1 MSSLTIPSAATSAL
15 PTVNFHPHGH
25 GHKKGGSPDPIT
37 DSSSDTAAPIPVG
50 STQNLLG
57 SLLRSLQQ
65 VIGGQPAPA
74 ATALATSTANNAAKN
89 AASAGSAGSK
99 LNVLA

>member
-1 MSSLTIPSAATSAL
+1 MSSLTIPSTATSAL

-57 SLLRSLQQ
+57 SLLSSLQQ
-65 VIGGQPAPA
+65 AIGGQPAPA

-89 AASAGSAGSK
+89 VASAGSK